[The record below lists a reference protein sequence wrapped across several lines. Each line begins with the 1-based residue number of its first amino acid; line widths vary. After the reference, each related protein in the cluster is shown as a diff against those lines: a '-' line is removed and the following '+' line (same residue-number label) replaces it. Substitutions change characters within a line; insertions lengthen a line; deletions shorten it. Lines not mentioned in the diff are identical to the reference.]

1 MEELDATI
9 NSLNIDNEIKTEAKE
24 AIVAGYF
31 AALNQTLQSTI
42 ESQSKVTLN
51 EKQKSVLEA
60 TIKDIES
67 VVSNR
72 DMTEEKK
79 RQEIS
84 LLSSILLSST
94 LFSSTLLYS
103 TLESGSLG
111 TTSPGHSEH
120 RLILDFSL
128 LLPFFDSIFIHS
140 P

>member
-9 NSLNIDNEIKTEAKE
+9 NSLNIDNKIKTEAKE

-51 EKQKSVLEA
+51 ERQKSVLDE
-60 TIKDIES
+60 TIKDIKS
-67 VVSNR
+67 IVSNR

-84 LLSSILLSST
+84 QRIEGNFYIGKDWEKIKRNT
-94 LFSSTLLYS
+94 LIAAR
-103 TLESGSLG
+103 LE
-111 TTSPGHSEH
+111 
-120 RLILDFSL
+120 
-128 LLPFFDSIFIHS
+128 
-140 P
+140 